1 MRPRPQN
8 FYREIEKE
16 ELYIRYI
23 YKLSELH
30 KRDQSY
36 TEAGFT
42 LLLRAKGL
50 EVSRGEKSGGG
61 LEVSRGEK
69 SGGGEHSLTLTHT
82 SCMAVV
88 H

>member
-1 MRPRPQN
+1 MSMCLPQN

-23 YKLSELH
+23 YKLAELH
-30 KRDQSY
+30 KKAQSY

-50 EVSRGEKSGGG
+50 EVSVGGRKS
-61 LEVSRGEK
+61 V
-69 SGGGEHSLTLTHT
+69 
-82 SCMAVV
+82 
-88 H
+88 